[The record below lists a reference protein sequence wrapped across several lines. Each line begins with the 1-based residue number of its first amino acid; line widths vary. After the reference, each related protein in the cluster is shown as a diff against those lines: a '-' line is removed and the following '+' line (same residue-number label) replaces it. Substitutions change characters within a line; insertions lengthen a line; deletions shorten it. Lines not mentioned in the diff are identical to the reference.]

1 MKNTIKWF
9 GVIALVSIIGFS
21 MAGCG
26 DDDESNGAGDN
37 GSISNEWRVT
47 FVGSTDRAI
56 TIGANSL
63 SFVNMGWPGT
73 ILNGNGTLTDMTIEQ
88 GGTITAGPGGPVG
101 GKYVYLLRNG
111 QRFGILV
118 YIEGMGRFI
127 GIGNKTNDGAHGLI
141 SEVQDGGGVF
151 NPSATVSGMPTD
163 FSWKGDGL

>member
-26 DDDESNGAGDN
+26 DDDESNGAGDD
-37 GSISNEWRVT
+37 GSIPNEWRVT
-47 FVGSTDRAI
+47 YSGSPGTI

-63 SFVNMGWPGT
+63 SFVDMYWPGE

-88 GGTITAGPGGPVG
+88 GGTITEGPGGPVG

-118 YIEGMGRFI
+118 HIEVMGRFI
-127 GIGNKTNDGAHGLI
+127 GIGSMIDDGADELI
-141 SEVQDGGGVF
+141 DIVEVLGGVF

-163 FSWKGDGL
+163 FAWGGNNL